1 MTITVSLLLFGVALL
16 FRLYVIACL
25 AITAPPYEDEEP

>member
-1 MTITVSLLLFGVALL
+1 MIIVAILLFIVALL

-25 AITAPPYEDEEP
+25 AVTAPYEDDE